1 MIQVYIISLKE
12 SQRRLDTEKL
22 VLESNEKFKG
32 RCVFQ
37 IFDAI
42 SPKHE
47 DFEKFVQELY
57 DAQSMLKSD
66 WFHSDYCY
74 QELLPQEFG
83 CYLSHYLLWKECV
96 KTNQPVVILEDDVT
110 LESNFMQALEDCLKS
125 PFDFVRLYGHY
136 WGGHKTNLCALPI
149 YTEAEEAD
157 YTEAEETDYYIKAEA
172 PIENHEVTPPNS
184 TQDTQQDFINE
195 TQQNPKE
202 PFEPCKIAPQ
212 KISFNQVVFK
222 KIKRKLNHFIGNILA
237 RTEVY
242 KKLVAKYDELT
253 GKYDEL
259 TGKYD
264 ELTGKYDELTGKY
277 DELTGK
283 YDELTGKY
291 DELTGK
297 YDELTGK
304 YDELTGKYDEL
315 TGKYDELTGKYD
327 ELTGKY
333 ESLLAKEAN
342 IKETFWERRA
352 DNEKEA
358 FFLEHFYLTSVYV
371 STTAGYYI
379 TPKGTKTFIEATE
392 RFKIIEPVD
401 MFINNPTYHD
411 IANFTYMP
419 CPVSLNKHAF
429 NSTIQNA
436 KKPDISLKP
445 PKKSYFDN
453 LFYHQLNT
461 RKCLRAFHKYSKQY
475 DHLKTPK
482 EV

>member
-1 MIQVYIISLKE
+1 MTQIYIISLKE

-22 VLESNEKFKG
+22 ILESNEKFKD

-42 SPKHE
+42 SPKHQ
-47 DFEKFVQELY
+47 DFEKLVQELY
-57 DAQSMLKSD
+57 DSSSLLKSD

-96 KTNQPVVILEDDVT
+96 KTNQPVVILEDDVA
-110 LESNFMQALEDCLKS
+110 LEPNFMQALEDCLKS

-149 YTEAEEAD
+149 YTEAEETD
-157 YTEAEETDYYIKAEA
+157 YTEIEEAEVL
-172 PIENHEVTPPNS
+172 IENHEVTPPPPNS
-184 TQDTQQDFINE
+184 TQDTQQDFVNE

-202 PFEPCKIAPQ
+202 PSEPCKIAPQ

-242 KKLVAKYDELT
+242 KKLVAKYDDLT
-253 GKYDEL
+253 GKYDDL

-264 ELTGKYDELTGKY
+264 DLTGKYDDLTGKY
-277 DELTGK
+277 D
-283 YDELTGKY
+283 D
-291 DELTGK
+291 
-297 YDELTGK
+297 
-304 YDELTGKYDEL
+304 
-315 TGKYDELTGKYD
+315 
-327 ELTGKY
+327 LTGKY
-333 ESLLAKEAN
+333 ESLLAKETN

-371 STTAGYYI
+371 ASTAGYYL
-379 TPKGTKTFIEATE
+379 TPKGAKTFIEATE

-411 IANFTYMP
+411 IANFTYVP

>member
-1 MIQVYIISLKE
+1 MTQVYIISLKE

-22 VLESNEKFKG
+22 ILESNEKFKG

-42 SPKHE
+42 SPKHQ

-57 DAQSMLKSD
+57 DVQSMLKSD

-83 CYLSHYLLWKECV
+83 CYLSHYFLWKECV

-136 WGGHKTNLCALPI
+136 WGGHKTNLRALPI
-149 YTEAEEAD
+149 YTETEEV
-157 YTEAEETDYYIKAEA
+157 EASMEKT
-172 PIENHEVTPPNS
+172 PIENHEVTPPPPNPAQDAQQNS
-184 TQDTQQDFINE
+184 IMETQQD
-195 TQQNPKE
+195 PKE
-202 PFEPCKIAPQ
+202 LSEPCKIAPQ
-212 KISFNQVVFK
+212 KTSFNPVVFK
-222 KIKRKLNHFIGNILA
+222 KIKRKLNRFLGNILD

-242 KKLVAKYDELT
+242 KNLVSKYDELT
-253 GKYDEL
+253 GKYDDL
-259 TGKYD
+259 TKKYD
-264 ELTGKYDELTGKY
+264 DLTKKYDDLNKNIAEKY
-277 DELTGK
+277 DDLM
-283 YDELTGKY
+283 
-291 DELTGK
+291 
-297 YDELTGK
+297 
-304 YDELTGKYDEL
+304 
-315 TGKYDELTGKYD
+315 
-327 ELTGKY
+327 GKY
-333 ESLLAKEAN
+333 EALLAKEAN
-342 IKETFWERRA
+342 IKETFWESRA

-358 FFLEHFYLTSVYV
+358 LFLEHFYLTSVYV
-371 STTAGYYI
+371 ATTAGYYL
-379 TPKGTKTFIEATE
+379 TPKGAKTFIEATE

-401 MFINNPTYHD
+401 MFMNNPTYHD
-411 IANFTYMP
+411 VANLTYVP

-445 PKKSYFDN
+445 PRKSYFDN
-453 LFYHQLNT
+453 LFYHKFNAQ
-461 RKCLRAFHKYSKQY
+461 KCLKAFHKYSKQY
-475 DHLKTPK
+475 APLKTPK

>member
-1 MIQVYIISLKE
+1 M
-12 SQRRLDTEKL
+12 KL
-22 VLESNEKFKG
+22 
-32 RCVFQ
+32 
-37 IFDAI
+37 
-42 SPKHE
+42 P
-47 DFEKFVQELY
+47 
-57 DAQSMLKSD
+57 
-66 WFHSDYCY
+66 
-74 QELLPQEFG
+74 P
-83 CYLSHYLLWKECV
+83 
-96 KTNQPVVILEDDVT
+96 P
-110 LESNFMQALEDCLKS
+110 
-125 PFDFVRLYGHY
+125 
-136 WGGHKTNLCALPI
+136 
-149 YTEAEEAD
+149 
-157 YTEAEETDYYIKAEA
+157 
-172 PIENHEVTPPNS
+172 PPNS

-202 PFEPCKIAPQ
+202 PSNPCKIVPQ

-242 KKLVAKYDELT
+242 KKLVAKYDDLTGKYDDLTGKYDDLTGKYDDLT

-259 TGKYD
+259 TRKYD
-264 ELTGKYDELTGKY
+264 ELTRKYDELTR
-277 DELTGK
+277 
-283 YDELTGKY
+283 
-291 DELTGK
+291 
-297 YDELTGK
+297 
-304 YDELTGKYDEL
+304 
-315 TGKYDELTGKYD
+315 
-327 ELTGKY
+327 KY

-352 DNEKEA
+352 DSEREA

-371 STTAGYYI
+371 ASTAGYYL
-379 TPKGTKTFIEATE
+379 TPKGAKTFIEATE

-411 IANFTYMP
+411 IANFTYVP

-461 RKCLRAFHKYSKQY
+461 RKCLKAFHKYSKQY
-475 DHLKTPK
+475 APLKTPK

>member
-1 MIQVYIISLKE
+1 MTQVYIISLKE
-12 SQRRLDTEKL
+12 SQRRLGTEKL

-57 DAQSMLKSD
+57 DVQSMLKSD

-74 QELLPQEFG
+74 QELLSQEFG

-96 KTNQPVVILEDDVT
+96 KLNQPVVILEDDT
-110 LESNFMQALEDCLKS
+110 ALEPNFMQALEDCLKS

-136 WGGHKTNLCALPI
+136 WGGHKTNLRALPI
-149 YTEAEEAD
+149 YTENENEEVEAPMENHA
-157 YTEAEETDYYIKAEA
+157 EAEASIEKT
-172 PIENHEVTPPNS
+172 PIENHEVTPPPNP
-184 TQDTQQDFINE
+184 TQDVQQDSIIETQQD
-195 TQQNPKE
+195 PKGLS
-202 PFEPCKIAPQ
+202 EPCKIVPQ
-212 KISFNQVVFK
+212 KISFNPVVFR
-222 KIKRKLNHFIGNILA
+222 KIKRKLNHFIGSILA

-242 KKLVAKYDELT
+242 KKLT

-259 TGKYD
+259 TDDLNKNIAEKYD
-264 ELTGKYDELTGKY
+264 DLTTKYDDLTAKY
-277 DELTGK
+277 DDLTAK
-283 YDELTGKY
+283 YDDLT
-291 DELTGK
+291 T
-297 YDELTGK
+297 
-304 YDELTGKYDEL
+304 
-315 TGKYDELTGKYD
+315 
-327 ELTGKY
+327 KY
-333 ESLLAKEAN
+333 ESLLAKEVN
-342 IKETFWERRA
+342 IKETFWESRA
-352 DNEKEA
+352 DNEKEVL
-358 FFLEHFYLTSVYV
+358 FLEHFYLTSVYV
-371 STTAGYYI
+371 ATTAGYYL
-379 TPKGTKTFIEATE
+379 TPKGAKTFIEATE

-401 MFINNPTYHD
+401 MFMNNPTYHD
-411 IANFTYMP
+411 VANFTYLP

-453 LFYHQLNT
+453 LFYHKFNA
-461 RKCLRAFHKYSKQY
+461 RKCLKAFHKYSRRY
-475 DHLKTPK
+475 APLKTPK

>member
-1 MIQVYIISLKE
+1 MTQVYIISLKE

-47 DFEKFVQELY
+47 DFEKLLQELY
-57 DAQSMLKSD
+57 DSSSLLKSD

-96 KTNQPVVILEDDVT
+96 KLNQPIVILEDDAA

-136 WGGHKTNLCALPI
+136 WGGHKTNLRALPI
-149 YTEAEEAD
+149 YTEAEEA
-157 YTEAEETDYYIKAEA
+157 EASIEKT
-172 PIENHEVTPPNS
+172 PTENHEVTPPPPNP
-184 TQDTQQDFINE
+184 TQDAQQDFIIE
-195 TQQNPKE
+195 TQQDPKE
-202 PFEPCKIAPQ
+202 LSEPCKIAPQ
-212 KISFNQVVFK
+212 KISFNPVVFK

-242 KKLVAKYDELT
+242 KKLT

-259 TGKYD
+259 NKNIAEKYD
-264 ELTGKYDELTGKY
+264 DLM
-277 DELTGK
+277 
-283 YDELTGKY
+283 
-291 DELTGK
+291 
-297 YDELTGK
+297 
-304 YDELTGKYDEL
+304 
-315 TGKYDELTGKYD
+315 
-327 ELTGKY
+327 GKY
-333 ESLLAKEAN
+333 EALLAKETN

-352 DNEKEA
+352 DSEEEA

-371 STTAGYYI
+371 ASTAGYYL
-379 TPKGTKTFIEATE
+379 TPKGAKTFIEATE

-401 MFINNPTYHD
+401 MFMNNPIYHD
-411 IANFTYMP
+411 VANFTYLP

-445 PKKSYFDN
+445 PKKSYFDS
-453 LFYHQLNT
+453 LFYHKFNAQKRL
-461 RKCLRAFHKYSKQY
+461 KAFQQYSKQY
-475 DHLKTPK
+475 DYLKTPK

>member
-74 QELLPQEFG
+74 QELLPREFG

-96 KTNQPVVILEDDVT
+96 KTDQPVVILEDDVA

-136 WGGHKTNLCALPI
+136 WGGHKTNLCTLPI
-149 YTEAEEAD
+149 YTEAEETD
-157 YTEAEETDYYIKAEA
+157 YTEIKETEA
-172 PIENHEVTPPNS
+172 PIENHEVTPPPPPNS
-184 TQDTQQDFINE
+184 TQDTQQDFIND

-202 PFEPCKIAPQ
+202 PSDPCKIASQ

-222 KIKRKLNHFIGNILA
+222 KIKRKLNHLIGNILA

-291 DELTGK
+291 D
-297 YDELTGK
+297 D
-304 YDELTGKYDEL
+304 
-315 TGKYDELTGKYD
+315 
-327 ELTGKY
+327 LTGKY

-358 FFLEHFYLTSVYV
+358 LFLEHFYLTSVYV
-371 STTAGYYI
+371 STTAGYYL
-379 TPKGTKTFIEATE
+379 TPKGAKTFIEATE

-411 IANFTYMP
+411 IANFTYVP

-453 LFYHQLNT
+453 LFYDQLNT
-461 RKCLRAFHKYSKQY
+461 KKCLRAFHKYSKQY

>member
-1 MIQVYIISLKE
+1 M
-12 SQRRLDTEKL
+12 KL
-22 VLESNEKFKG
+22 
-32 RCVFQ
+32 
-37 IFDAI
+37 
-42 SPKHE
+42 P
-47 DFEKFVQELY
+47 
-57 DAQSMLKSD
+57 
-66 WFHSDYCY
+66 
-74 QELLPQEFG
+74 P
-83 CYLSHYLLWKECV
+83 
-96 KTNQPVVILEDDVT
+96 
-110 LESNFMQALEDCLKS
+110 
-125 PFDFVRLYGHY
+125 
-136 WGGHKTNLCALPI
+136 
-149 YTEAEEAD
+149 
-157 YTEAEETDYYIKAEA
+157 
-172 PIENHEVTPPNS
+172 PPNPA
-184 TQDTQQDFINE
+184 QDTQQDFIIE
-195 TQQNPKE
+195 TQQDPKE
-202 PFEPCKIAPQ
+202 LSEPCKIVPQ

-253 GKYDEL
+253 GKY
-259 TGKYD
+259 
-264 ELTGKYDELTGKY
+264 
-277 DELTGK
+277 
-283 YDELTGKY
+283 
-291 DELTGK
+291 
-297 YDELTGK
+297 
-304 YDELTGKYDEL
+304 
-315 TGKYDELTGKYD
+315 
-327 ELTGKY
+327 

-352 DNEKEA
+352 DSEKEA

-379 TPKGTKTFIEATE
+379 TPKGAEIFIEATE

-411 IANFTYMP
+411 IANFTYVP

-436 KKPDISLKP
+436 KKPDISLNP

-453 LFYHQLNT
+453 LFYDQLNT

>member
-22 VLESNEKFKG
+22 VLEFNEKFKG

-42 SPKHE
+42 SPKHQ

-96 KTNQPVVILEDDVT
+96 KTNQPVVILEDDVA

-136 WGGHKTNLCALPI
+136 WGGHKTNLRALPI
-149 YTEAEEAD
+149 YTE
-157 YTEAEETDYYIKAEA
+157 TEALV
-172 PIENHEVTPPNS
+172 ENHEVTPPPNS
-184 TQDTQQDFINE
+184 TQDTQQDLINE

-202 PFEPCKIAPQ
+202 PSDPCKIAPQ

-237 RTEVY
+237 RTEAY
-242 KKLVAKYDELT
+242 KKLVAKYDDLT
-253 GKYDEL
+253 GKYDDL

-264 ELTGKYDELTGKY
+264 DLTGKYDDLTGKY
-277 DELTGK
+277 DDLTGK
-283 YDELTGKY
+283 YDDLTGKY
-291 DELTGK
+291 D
-297 YDELTGK
+297 D
-304 YDELTGKYDEL
+304 
-315 TGKYDELTGKYD
+315 
-327 ELTGKY
+327 LTGKY
-333 ESLLAKEAN
+333 ESLLAKETN

-352 DNEKEA
+352 DSEKEA

-371 STTAGYYI
+371 STTAGYYL
-379 TPKGTKTFIEATE
+379 TPKGAKTFIEATE

-411 IANFTYMP
+411 IANFTYVP

-475 DHLKTPK
+475 NHLKTPK

>member
-66 WFHSDYCY
+66 WFHSYVGAGLTLP
-74 QELLPQEFG
+74 ELG

-96 KTNQPVVILEDDVT
+96 KTDQPVIILEDDVA
-110 LESNFMQALEDCLKS
+110 LEPNFMQALEDCLKS

-149 YTEAEEAD
+149 YTEAEETD
-157 YTEAEETDYYIKAEA
+157 YTEIEEAEVL
-172 PIENHEVTPPNS
+172 IENHEVTPHTPNS
-184 TQDTQQDFINE
+184 TQDTQQDFVNE

-202 PFEPCKIAPQ
+202 PSEPCKIAPQ
-212 KISFNQVVFK
+212 KVSFNQVVFK

-242 KKLVAKYDELT
+242 KKLVAKYD
-253 GKYDEL
+253 D
-259 TGKYD
+259 
-264 ELTGKYDELTGKY
+264 
-277 DELTGK
+277 
-283 YDELTGKY
+283 
-291 DELTGK
+291 
-297 YDELTGK
+297 
-304 YDELTGKYDEL
+304 
-315 TGKYDELTGKYD
+315 
-327 ELTGKY
+327 LTGKY

-352 DNEKEA
+352 DSEKEA

-379 TPKGTKTFIEATE
+379 TPKGAKTFIEATE

-411 IANFTYMP
+411 IANFTYLP

-461 RKCLRAFHKYSKQY
+461 RKCLRAFYKYSKQY
-475 DHLKTPK
+475 APLKTPK

>member
-1 MIQVYIISLKE
+1 MIGVYIISLKE

-96 KTNQPVVILEDDVT
+96 KLNQPVVILEDDVT

-136 WGGHKTNLCALPI
+136 WGGHKTNLYSLPI
-149 YTEAEEAD
+149 YTEAEEA
-157 YTEAEETDYYIKAEA
+157 EASIEET
-172 PIENHEVTPPNS
+172 PIENHEVTPPPPNP
-184 TQDTQQDFINE
+184 TQDAQQDCIIE
-195 TQQNPKE
+195 TQQEELSN
-202 PFEPCKIAPQ
+202 PCKIAPQ
-212 KISFNQVVFK
+212 KTSFNPVVFK
-222 KIKRKLNHFIGNILA
+222 KIKRKLNRFIGNILA

-242 KKLVAKYDELT
+242 KNLVSKYDDLT
-253 GKYDEL
+253 TKYDDL
-259 TGKYD
+259 T
-264 ELTGKYDELTGKY
+264 T
-277 DELTGK
+277 
-283 YDELTGKY
+283 
-291 DELTGK
+291 
-297 YDELTGK
+297 
-304 YDELTGKYDEL
+304 
-315 TGKYDELTGKYD
+315 
-327 ELTGKY
+327 KY
-333 ESLLAKEAN
+333 ESLLAKETN
-342 IKETFWERRA
+342 IKETFWESRA
-352 DNEKEA
+352 DNEKEVL
-358 FFLEHFYLTSVYV
+358 FLEHFYLTSVYV
-371 STTAGYYI
+371 ATTAGYYL
-379 TPKGTKTFIEATE
+379 TPKGAKTFIEATE

-411 IANFTYMP
+411 VANFTYLP

-445 PKKSYFDN
+445 PRKSYFDN
-453 LFYHQLNT
+453 LFYHKFNAK
-461 RKCLRAFHKYSKQY
+461 KCLKAFNKYSKQY
-475 DHLKTPK
+475 AHLKTPK
-482 EV
+482 EI

>member
-1 MIQVYIISLKE
+1 MIGVYIISLKE

-66 WFHSDYCY
+66 WFHSDWCRG
-74 QELLPQEFG
+74 ELLPQEFG
-83 CYLSHYLLWKECV
+83 CYLSHYFLWKECV
-96 KTNQPVVILEDDVT
+96 KTNQPVVILEDDVA
-110 LESNFMQALEDCLKS
+110 LESHFMQALEDCLKS
-125 PFDFVRLYGHY
+125 PFDFVKLFGWY
-136 WGGHKTNLCALPI
+136 WNFHKTNLHTLPLERDAVESVGETPI
-149 YTEAEEAD
+149 EDHEKTEEAE
-157 YTEAEETDYYIKAEA
+157 TPT
-172 PIENHEVTPPNS
+172 ENHEVTPPPPHNPA
-184 TQDTQQDFINE
+184 QDTQQD
-195 TQQNPKE
+195 PKE
-202 PFEPCKIAPQ
+202 LSEPCKIASQ

-242 KKLVAKYDELT
+242 KK
-253 GKYDEL
+253 
-259 TGKYD
+259 
-264 ELTGKYDELTGKY
+264 
-277 DELTGK
+277 
-283 YDELTGKY
+283 
-291 DELTGK
+291 LTGK

-352 DNEKEA
+352 DSEKEA

-371 STTAGYYI
+371 ASTAGYYI
-379 TPKGTKTFIEATE
+379 TPKGAKTFIEATE

-411 IANFTYMP
+411 VATLTYLP
-419 CPVSLNKHAF
+419 LPVSLNKHCKI
-429 NSTIQNA
+429 STIQNL
-436 KKPDISLKP
+436 KKSDISLSG
-445 PKKSYFDN
+445 PKKSYLDN
-453 LFYHQLNT
+453 LLYDQLNT
-461 RKCLRAFHKYSKQY
+461 RKCLKAFHKYSRRY
-475 DHLKTPK
+475 APLKTPK

>member
-1 MIQVYIISLKE
+1 MTQVYIISLKE

-42 SPKHE
+42 NPKHE
-47 DFEKFVQELY
+47 DFEKFIQELY
-57 DAQSMLKSD
+57 DSSSLLKSD

-96 KTNQPVVILEDDVT
+96 KLNQPVVILEDDVA

-136 WGGHKTNLCALPI
+136 WGGHKTNLYSLPI
-149 YTEAEEAD
+149 YTEAEEA
-157 YTEAEETDYYIKAEA
+157 EASIEET
-172 PIENHEVTPPNS
+172 PIENYEVTPPPDP
-184 TQDTQQDFINE
+184 TQDAQQDSIIETQQD
-195 TQQNPKE
+195 PKE
-202 PFEPCKIAPQ
+202 LSEPCKIAPQ
-212 KISFNQVVFK
+212 KTSFNPVVFR
-222 KIKRKLNHFIGNILA
+222 KIKRKLNRFIGSILA

-242 KKLVAKYDELT
+242 KNIV

-264 ELTGKYDELTGKY
+264 DLTGKYDDLT
-277 DELTGK
+277 T
-283 YDELTGKY
+283 
-291 DELTGK
+291 
-297 YDELTGK
+297 
-304 YDELTGKYDEL
+304 
-315 TGKYDELTGKYD
+315 
-327 ELTGKY
+327 KY

-352 DNEKEA
+352 DSEKEA

-371 STTAGYYI
+371 ATTAGYYI
-379 TPKGTKTFIEATE
+379 TPKGAKTFIEATE

-411 IANFTYMP
+411 VANLTYLP
-419 CPVSLNKHAF
+419 CPISLNKHAF

-445 PKKSYFDN
+445 PRKSYFDN

-461 RKCLRAFHKYSKQY
+461 RKCLKAFHKYSRRY
-475 DHLKTPK
+475 NHLKTPK

>member
-74 QELLPQEFG
+74 QELLPREFG

-96 KTNQPVVILEDDVT
+96 KTNQPVVILEDDAM

-136 WGGHKTNLCALPI
+136 WGGHKTNLGALPI
-149 YTEAEEAD
+149 YTEAEETD
-157 YTEAEETDYYIKAEA
+157 YIEAEV
-172 PIENHEVTPPNS
+172 PIENHEVTPPPPNP
-184 TQDTQQDFINE
+184 TQDVQQDCIIE
-195 TQQNPKE
+195 TQQEELSN
-202 PFEPCKIAPQ
+202 PCKIAPQ
-212 KISFNQVVFK
+212 KTSFNPVVFK

-237 RTEVY
+237 RTEVH
-242 KKLVAKYDELT
+242 KKLVA
-253 GKYDEL
+253 
-259 TGKYD
+259 
-264 ELTGKYDELTGKY
+264 
-277 DELTGK
+277 
-283 YDELTGKY
+283 
-291 DELTGK
+291 K

-333 ESLLAKEAN
+333 ESLLAKETN

-352 DNEKEA
+352 DSEKEA
-358 FFLEHFYLTSVYV
+358 LFLEHFYLTSVYV
-371 STTAGYYI
+371 ASTAGYYL
-379 TPKGTKTFIEATE
+379 TPKGAKTFIEATE

-411 IANFTYMP
+411 IANFTYVP
-419 CPVSLNKHAF
+419 CPISLNKHAF

-453 LFYHQLNT
+453 LFYDQLNT
-461 RKCLRAFHKYSKQY
+461 KKCLRAFHKYSKQY
-475 DHLKTPK
+475 APLKTPK

>member
-1 MIQVYIISLKE
+1 MIGVYIISLKE

-22 VLESNEKFKG
+22 VSESNEKFKG

-66 WFHSDYCY
+66 WFHSDWCRG
-74 QELLPQEFG
+74 ELLPQEFG
-83 CYLSHYLLWKECV
+83 CYLSHYFLWKECV
-96 KTNQPVVILEDDVT
+96 KTNQPIVILEDDVT

-125 PFDFVRLYGHY
+125 PFDFVKLFGWY
-136 WGGHKTNLCALPI
+136 WNFHKTNLRTLPLERDAVESVGETPI
-149 YTEAEEAD
+149 EDHVKTEAP
-157 YTEAEETDYYIKAEA
+157 ET
-172 PIENHEVTPPNS
+172 PIENHEVTPHNP
-184 TQDTQQDFINE
+184 TQDAQQDFIIE
-195 TQQNPKE
+195 TQQEELSN
-202 PFEPCKIAPQ
+202 PCKIAPQ
-212 KISFNQVVFK
+212 KISFNPVVFK

-242 KKLVAKYDELT
+242 KKLT

-264 ELTGKYDELTGKY
+264 ELTT
-277 DELTGK
+277 
-283 YDELTGKY
+283 
-291 DELTGK
+291 
-297 YDELTGK
+297 
-304 YDELTGKYDEL
+304 
-315 TGKYDELTGKYD
+315 KYDELTGKYD

-352 DNEKEA
+352 DSEKEA

-371 STTAGYYI
+371 ASTAGYYI
-379 TPKGTKTFIEATE
+379 TPKGAKTFIEATE

-411 IANFTYMP
+411 VATLTYLP
-419 CPVSLNKHAF
+419 LPVSLNKHCKI
-429 NSTIQNA
+429 STIQNL
-436 KKPDISLKP
+436 KKSDISLSG
-445 PKKSYFDN
+445 PKKSYLDN
-453 LFYHQLNT
+453 LLYDQLNT
-461 RKCLRAFHKYSKQY
+461 RKCLKAFHKYSRRY
-475 DHLKTPK
+475 APFKTPK

>member
-42 SPKHE
+42 NPKHE
-47 DFEKFVQELY
+47 DFEKFVQKLY

-96 KTNQPVVILEDDVT
+96 KTNQPVVILEDDVV

-136 WGGHKTNLCALPI
+136 WGGHKTNLRALPI
-149 YTEAEEAD
+149 YTEV
-157 YTEAEETDYYIKAEA
+157 EETDYTEIEEAEA
-172 PIENHEVTPPNS
+172 PIENHEVPPPPPNS

-202 PFEPCKIAPQ
+202 PSEPCKIAPQ

-283 YDELTGKY
+283 Y
-291 DELTGK
+291 
-297 YDELTGK
+297 
-304 YDELTGKYDEL
+304 
-315 TGKYDELTGKYD
+315 
-327 ELTGKY
+327 
-333 ESLLAKEAN
+333 ESLLAKETN

-352 DNEKEA
+352 DSEKEA

-371 STTAGYYI
+371 STTAGYYL
-379 TPKGTKTFIEATE
+379 TPKGAKTFIEATE

-411 IANFTYMP
+411 IANFTYVP

-453 LFYHQLNT
+453 LFYDQLNT

-475 DHLKTPK
+475 NHLKTPK

>member
-1 MIQVYIISLKE
+1 M
-12 SQRRLDTEKL
+12 
-22 VLESNEKFKG
+22 
-32 RCVFQ
+32 
-37 IFDAI
+37 
-42 SPKHE
+42 
-47 DFEKFVQELY
+47 
-57 DAQSMLKSD
+57 
-66 WFHSDYCY
+66 
-74 QELLPQEFG
+74 
-83 CYLSHYLLWKECV
+83 
-96 KTNQPVVILEDDVT
+96 
-110 LESNFMQALEDCLKS
+110 
-125 PFDFVRLYGHY
+125 
-136 WGGHKTNLCALPI
+136 
-149 YTEAEEAD
+149 
-157 YTEAEETDYYIKAEA
+157 
-172 PIENHEVTPPNS
+172 
-184 TQDTQQDFINE
+184 QQDFIND

-202 PFEPCKIAPQ
+202 PSEPCKIAPQ

-259 TGKYD
+259 TGKY
-264 ELTGKYDELTGKY
+264 
-277 DELTGK
+277 
-283 YDELTGKY
+283 
-291 DELTGK
+291 
-297 YDELTGK
+297 
-304 YDELTGKYDEL
+304 
-315 TGKYDELTGKYD
+315 
-327 ELTGKY
+327 
-333 ESLLAKEAN
+333 ESLLAKETN

-358 FFLEHFYLTSVYV
+358 LFLEHFYLTSVYV
-371 STTAGYYI
+371 STTAGYYL
-379 TPKGTKTFIEATE
+379 TPKGAKTFIEATE

-411 IANFTYMP
+411 IANFTYVP

-445 PKKSYFDN
+445 PKKSYWDN

-461 RKCLRAFHKYSKQY
+461 RKCLRAFYKYSKRY

>member
-1 MIQVYIISLKE
+1 MTQVYIISLKE

-22 VLESNEKFKG
+22 VSESNEKFKG
-32 RCVFQ
+32 RCAFQ

-47 DFEKFVQELY
+47 DFEKLVQELY
-57 DAQSMLKSD
+57 DSSSLLKSD

-83 CYLSHYLLWKECV
+83 CYLSHYFLWKECV
-96 KTNQPVVILEDDVT
+96 KTNQPVVILEDDAT

-149 YTEAEEAD
+149 YTETEEAEVP
-157 YTEAEETDYYIKAEA
+157 T
-172 PIENHEVTPPNS
+172 ENHEVTPPPPNPA
-184 TQDTQQDFINE
+184 QDTQQDSIIE
-195 TQQNPKE
+195 TQQDPKE
-202 PFEPCKIAPQ
+202 LSDPCKIAPQ
-212 KISFNQVVFK
+212 KTSFNQVIFR
-222 KIKRKLNHFIGNILA
+222 KIKRKLNRFIGSILA

-242 KKLVAKYDELT
+242 KK
-253 GKYDEL
+253 
-259 TGKYD
+259 
-264 ELTGKYDELTGKY
+264 
-277 DELTGK
+277 
-283 YDELTGKY
+283 LTGKY

-352 DNEKEA
+352 DSEEEA

-371 STTAGYYI
+371 ASTVGYYI
-379 TPKGTKTFIEATE
+379 TPKGAKTFIEATE

-401 MFINNPTYHD
+401 MFINNPTYHNV
-411 IANFTYMP
+411 ANFTYLP

-453 LFYHQLNT
+453 LFYHKFNAQ
-461 RKCLRAFHKYSKQY
+461 KCLKAFHKYSKQY
-475 DHLKTPK
+475 APLKTPK

>member
-1 MIQVYIISLKE
+1 MTQVCIISLKE
-12 SQRRLDTEKL
+12 SRRRLDTEKL

-42 SPKHE
+42 SPKHQ
-47 DFEKFVQELY
+47 DFEKLLQELY
-57 DAQSMLKSD
+57 DSSSLLKSD

-74 QELLPQEFG
+74 QELLPREFG

-96 KTNQPVVILEDDVT
+96 KTDQPVVILEDDVA

-149 YTEAEEAD
+149 YTEAEAPE
-157 YTEAEETDYYIKAEA
+157 TSIEET
-172 PIENHEVTPPNS
+172 PIENHEVTPPNP
-184 TQDTQQDFINE
+184 TQDVQQDSIIETQQD
-195 TQQNPKE
+195 PKE
-202 PFEPCKIAPQ
+202 LSEPCKITPQ

-242 KKLVAKYDELT
+242 KNLVAKYDDLT
-253 GKYDEL
+253 GKYDDL

-264 ELTGKYDELTGKY
+264 DLTGKYDDLTGKY
-277 DELTGK
+277 DDLTGK
-283 YDELTGKY
+283 YDDLTKKY
-291 DELTGK
+291 DDLTK
-297 YDELTGK
+297 
-304 YDELTGKYDEL
+304 
-315 TGKYDELTGKYD
+315 
-327 ELTGKY
+327 KY

-358 FFLEHFYLTSVYV
+358 LFLEHFYLTSVYV
-371 STTAGYYI
+371 ATTAGYYL
-379 TPKGTKTFIEATE
+379 TPKGAKTFIDATE

-401 MFINNPTYHD
+401 MFMNNPTYHD
-411 IANFTYMP
+411 VANLTYLP
-419 CPVSLNKHAF
+419 CPISLNKHAF

-445 PKKSYFDN
+445 PRKSYFDN
-453 LFYHQLNT
+453 LFYHKFNAQ
-461 RKCLRAFHKYSKQY
+461 KCLKAFNKYSKRY
-475 DHLKTPK
+475 APLKTPK

>member
-66 WFHSDYCY
+66 WFHSDYCCG
-74 QELLPQEFG
+74 ELLPREFG

-96 KTNQPVVILEDDVT
+96 KTNQPVVILEDDVA

-149 YTEAEEAD
+149 YTEI
-157 YTEAEETDYYIKAEA
+157 EETDYTEIEEAEA
-172 PIENHEVTPPNS
+172 PIENHEVTPPPPNS
-184 TQDTQQDFINE
+184 TQDTQQDFVNE

-202 PFEPCKIAPQ
+202 PSEPCKIAPQ

-237 RTEVY
+237 RTEVH
-242 KKLVAKYDELT
+242 KKLVAKYDDLT
-253 GKYDEL
+253 GKYDDL

-264 ELTGKYDELTGKY
+264 DLTGKYDDLTGKY
-277 DELTGK
+277 D
-283 YDELTGKY
+283 D
-291 DELTGK
+291 
-297 YDELTGK
+297 
-304 YDELTGKYDEL
+304 
-315 TGKYDELTGKYD
+315 
-327 ELTGKY
+327 LTGKY

-352 DNEKEA
+352 DSEKEA

-371 STTAGYYI
+371 ASTAGYYL
-379 TPKGTKTFIEATE
+379 TPKGAKTFIEATE

-411 IANFTYMP
+411 IATLTYLP
-419 CPVSLNKHAF
+419 LPVSLNKHCKI
-429 NSTIQNA
+429 STIQNL
-436 KKPDISLKP
+436 KKSDISLIG

-453 LFYHQLNT
+453 LFYDQLNAK
-461 RKCLRAFHKYSKQY
+461 KCLRAFHKYSKQY
-475 DHLKTPK
+475 APLKTPK